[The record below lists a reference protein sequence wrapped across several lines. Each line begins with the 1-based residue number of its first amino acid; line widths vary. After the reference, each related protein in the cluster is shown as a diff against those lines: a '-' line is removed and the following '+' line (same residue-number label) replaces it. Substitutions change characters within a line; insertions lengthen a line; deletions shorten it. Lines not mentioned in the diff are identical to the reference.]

1 MSDYKFS
8 KTSLNRLMLC
18 HQSLMKL
25 IMAAIKTAPFD
36 FSVICGY
43 RNKFDQNQAFVKGT
57 SKVMFPNSMHN
68 KRPSLAVD
76 LAPYPIDW
84 KDIERFK
91 ILACHIKIVA
101 FTQGIKI
108 AWGGDWDNFKDYPHY
123 QLGE

>member
-1 MSDYKFS
+1 
-8 KTSLNRLMLC
+8 
-18 HQSLMKL
+18 
-25 IMAAIKTAPFD
+25 MAAIKTAPFD
-36 FSVICGY
+36 FSVICGH
-43 RNKFDQNQAFVKGT
+43 RNKLDQNQAFVNGN

-91 ILACHIKIVA
+91 ILACHIKITA
-101 FTQGIKI
+101 FKQGVQIT
-108 AWGGDWDNFKDYPHY
+108 WGGDWDNFKDYPHY